1 MSENLYIKSN
11 RYSNP
16 EYREEY
22 DRIFKDKDSSEWS
35 SDNDG
40 YVYFN
45 GVLVGRPPYSELE
58 CDIQT
63 EMGKGK
69 VLGHFI

>member
-16 EYREEY
+16 VFRDEFERIFREE
-22 DRIFKDKDSSEWS
+22 
-35 SDNDG
+35 SDTD
-40 YVYFN
+40 
-45 GVLVGRPPYSELE
+45 ELG

-63 EMGKGK
+63 EMEKGR
-69 VLGHFI
+69 VLGHFV